1 MADDVTE
8 APTRGE
14 CKEEAFVSAV
24 LLGYPQLLS
33 AVLESDGFPS
43 GRVDAEVADVMQT
56 PLIWA
61 ARKGW
66 LSIARLLVEK
76 GRADV
81 HVPSISGL
89 TALMVACSR
98 GHAEV
103 VTFLLEKGADPGM
116 LCSKGKTALMY
127 AAEHGHMRCVHRLL
141 EAGVEVEVDCADKS
155 GKTAFAYACL
165 EGHAEVAWLLVRK
178 GGAYYSLTDEQAA
191 EVRTRGNVD
200 CLEVTKVSGSHN
212 TILCYIPENAL

>member
-1 MADDVTE
+1 MADDVTD

-14 CKEEAFVSAV
+14 FKEEAFVSAV
-24 LLGYPQLLS
+24 LQGYPQLLS

-56 PLIWA
+56 PLMWA

-81 HVPSISGL
+81 NVPSISGL
-89 TALMVACSR
+89 TALMIACSR

-103 VTFLLEKGADPGM
+103 VAFLLQRGTNPGM

-127 AAEHGHMRCVHRLL
+127 AAEHGHTRCVHRLL
-141 EAGVEVEVDCADKS
+141 EGRLEKMRIHDADKS

-165 EGHAEVAWLLVRK
+165 EGHTEVAWLLVLK
-178 GGAYYSLTDEQAA
+178 GGANYSLLTDEQAA
-191 EVRTRGNVD
+191 EVRARGNVD
-200 CLEVTKVSGSHN
+200 CLEVTKVSG
-212 TILCYIPENAL
+212 